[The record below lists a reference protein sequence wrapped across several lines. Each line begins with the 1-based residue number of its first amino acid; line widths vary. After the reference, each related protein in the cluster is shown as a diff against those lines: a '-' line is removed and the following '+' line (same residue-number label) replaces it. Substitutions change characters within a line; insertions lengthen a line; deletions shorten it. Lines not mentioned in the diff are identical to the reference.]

1 MIKSI
6 PYCAY
11 DVVHDIQGDIQSIK
25 ITALVY
31 LPIDSVVQ
39 KIGEGP
45 VADSVDER
53 LLTVAYQGVDLKCKI
68 FEVEFVIA
76 RGDIGLLE
84 TGAQV
89 QVVDSS
95 QPTGNLLRAS
105 KKGSVAIKYKDVLV

>member
-11 DVVHDIQGDIQSIK
+11 DVVHDTLGDIQSIK

-53 LLTVAYQGVDLKCKI
+53 LLTIAYQGVDLKCKI
-68 FEVEFVIA
+68 FEVEFVVGRA
-76 RGDIGLLE
+76 DIGLLE
-84 TGAQV
+84 TGALV

-95 QPTGNLLRAS
+95 QSSVGALTSG
-105 KKGSVAIKYKDVLV
+105 KKGSVSIKYKDVLS

>member
-11 DVVHDIQGDIQSIK
+11 DVVHDTLGDILSIK

-68 FEVEFVIA
+68 FEVEFVIG

-84 TGAQV
+84 TGALV
-89 QVVDSS
+89 QVVDSAQAAVS
-95 QPTGNLLRAS
+95 VFAAR
-105 KKGSVAIKYKDVLV
+105 KKGSVSIKYKDVLA